1 MLSSQLKIKIK
12 TSLFLALLFA
22 TFSPVYAGLDVD
34 MVANIKNSTCK
45 SGLSN
50 LGNIDLGVVGV
61 DYFSGNVAPED
72 DYPGGRGFTITVTD
86 CAIQGSGNVLNQ
98 LHINFKPLNG
108 VMATG
113 SQQIFANENVAG
125 AQNVGVVIFSTQD
138 PANIFNVLTPA
149 GSSRSIYPVMTADL
163 NNSSW
168 KFYTRMQK
176 INPVLNVM
184 PGQIISHVLIDIYY
198 E

>member
-22 TFSPVYAGLDVD
+22 TSSPVYAGLDVD

-72 DYPGGRGFTITVTD
+72 DYPGGREFHYHCD
-86 CAIQGSGNVLNQ
+86 
-98 LHINFKPLNG
+98 
-108 VMATG
+108 
-113 SQQIFANENVAG
+113 
-125 AQNVGVVIFSTQD
+125 
-138 PANIFNVLTPA
+138 
-149 GSSRSIYPVMTADL
+149 
-163 NNSSW
+163 
-168 KFYTRMQK
+168 
-176 INPVLNVM
+176 
-184 PGQIISHVLIDIYY
+184 
-198 E
+198 

>member
-22 TFSPVYAGLDVD
+22 TSSPVYAGLDVD

-61 DYFSGNVAPED
+61 EYFSGNVTAED
-72 DYPGGRGFTITVTD
+72 NYPGGREFTVTVTD

-125 AQNVGVVIFSTQD
+125 AQNVGVVIFSIQD
-138 PANIFNVLTPA
+138 PANTFNVLNPA
-149 GSSRSIYPVMTADL
+149 GSSRSIYPVMTTDL

-176 INPVLNVM
+176 INPALNIAS
-184 PGQIISHVLIDIYY
+184 GQVKSTVLIDIYY

>member
-22 TFSPVYAGLDVD
+22 TSSPVYAGLDVD

-72 DYPGGRGFTITVTD
+72 DYPGGREFTITVTD
-86 CAIQGSGNVLNQ
+86 CAIQGSGNVLR
-98 LHINFKPLNG
+98 K
-108 VMATG
+108 V
-113 SQQIFANENVAG
+113 
-125 AQNVGVVIFSTQD
+125 
-138 PANIFNVLTPA
+138 
-149 GSSRSIYPVMTADL
+149 R
-163 NNSSW
+163 
-168 KFYTRMQK
+168 
-176 INPVLNVM
+176 
-184 PGQIISHVLIDIYY
+184 ISGEILLG
-198 E
+198 

>member
-22 TFSPVYAGLDVD
+22 TSSPVYAGLDVD

-72 DYPGGRGFTITVTD
+72 DYPGRREFTITVTD

>member
-22 TFSPVYAGLDVD
+22 TSSPVYAGLDVD

-61 DYFSGNVAPED
+61 EYFSGNVTAED
-72 DYPGGRGFTITVTD
+72 NYPGWREFTVTVTD

-125 AQNVGVVIFSTQD
+125 AQNVGVVIFSIQD
-138 PANIFNVLTPA
+138 PANTFNVLNPA

-176 INPVLNVM
+176 INPALNIAS
-184 PGQIISHVLIDIYY
+184 GQVKSTVLIDIYY

>member
-22 TFSPVYAGLDVD
+22 TSSPVYAGLDVD

-72 DYPGGRGFTITVTD
+72 DYPGGREFTITVTD
-86 CAIQGSGNVLNQ
+86 CAHPGFWKCVNQ

>member
-1 MLSSQLKIKIK
+1 
-12 TSLFLALLFA
+12 
-22 TFSPVYAGLDVD
+22 
-34 MVANIKNSTCK
+34 
-45 SGLSN
+45 
-50 LGNIDLGVVGV
+50 
-61 DYFSGNVAPED
+61 
-72 DYPGGRGFTITVTD
+72 
-86 CAIQGSGNVLNQ
+86 GNVLNQ